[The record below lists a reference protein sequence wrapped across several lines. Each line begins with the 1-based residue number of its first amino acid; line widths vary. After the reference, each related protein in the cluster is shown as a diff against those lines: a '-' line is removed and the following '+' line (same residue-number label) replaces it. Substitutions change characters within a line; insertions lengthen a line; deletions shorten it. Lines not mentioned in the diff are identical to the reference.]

1 MKQKVLFI
9 EWFSLMLTG
18 GTLIEKAVEFNR
30 ETTDGESQEVNC
42 AELSPGVNEITIL
55 L

>member
-30 ETTDGESQEVNC
+30 ETLTEKAIEFNLIEPSQD
-42 AELSPGVNEITIL
+42 
-55 L
+55 